1 MKELTILNKR
11 IGLQPRHQAKLKGI
25 TIDDKLSYK
34 FYDGIYQTVP
44 LLFVEPIGTNGTPRK
59 YAISAARLT
68 DIFGLP
74 VIYILENVPAYE
86 RQRLIDH
93 GVYFVVSSKFAY
105 LPMLVAN
112 ERIRKSAV
120 PKQLSPVA
128 QYILLYHLQIESLE
142 GMAALEMAN
151 KLPYSYESITL
162 GLTCLTDLKL
172 CEKMSDSTNRN
183 IIHFVAKGYE
193 LWQMAQEVL
202 SSPVKR
208 CIYCDELQIDGNL
221 AICNINALAHYT
233 WLNPDT
239 EQMVM
244 TSQQLLKEWTKAG
257 KLVNANPYDGAVMVE
272 AWKYPALV
280 MQENGKQYVDKLS
293 LYLSLQ
299 DNKDPRV
306 EGELERL
313 INEMIWKD

>member
-1 MKELTILNKR
+1 
-11 IGLQPRHQAKLKGI
+11 
-25 TIDDKLSYK
+25 
-34 FYDGIYQTVP
+34 
-44 LLFVEPIGTNGTPRK
+44 
-59 YAISAARLT
+59 
-68 DIFGLP
+68 
-74 VIYILENVPAYE
+74 
-86 RQRLIDH
+86 
-93 GVYFVVSSKFAY
+93 
-105 LPMLVAN
+105 
-112 ERIRKSAV
+112 
-120 PKQLSPVA
+120 
-128 QYILLYHLQIESLE
+128 
-142 GMAALEMAN
+142 
-151 KLPYSYESITL
+151 
-162 GLTCLTDLKL
+162 
-172 CEKMSDSTNRN
+172 MSDSTNRN
-183 IIHFVAKGYE
+183 IIHFVAKGDE

-208 CIYCDELQIDGNL
+208 RIYCDELQIDDNL
-221 AICNINALAHYT
+221 VICNINALAHYT

-257 KLVNANPYDGAVMVE
+257 KLVNANSYDGAVMIE

-280 MQENGKQYVDKLS
+280 MQESGKQYVDKLS